1 MSVSCSLAW
10 NKTTVDSCHFK
21 SSISYNVTEK
31 EVTLKT
37 LLHMQFYCPI
47 KTGSIEKINTI
58 PIMLFTMHSLEEIRL
73 KFVIPRS
80 HKGCW
85 ETMTEKETKIKDVKG
100 ASYRHAQNLFVFLCF
115 PWKTWALFWYQQ
127 LQLHSKVA
135 RIYSPTAPMWPFW
148 AAIMRGVF
156 PAWSAAFTWALWLRR
171 SWRHSTW
178 SAKAAAWRGVLWGK
192 LTRPQLLLNNYNIPT
207 YLPSQEP
214 ESTRWFGCFFHET

>member
-1 MSVSCSLAW
+1 
-10 NKTTVDSCHFK
+10 
-21 SSISYNVTEK
+21 
-31 EVTLKT
+31 
-37 LLHMQFYCPI
+37 
-47 KTGSIEKINTI
+47 
-58 PIMLFTMHSLEEIRL
+58 MLFTMHFGGNKTQVCYCKESQRLLRNDDWEE
-73 KFVIPRS
+73 K
-80 HKGCW
+80 K
-85 ETMTEKETKIKDVKG
+85 KDVKV
-100 ASYRHAQNLFVFLCF
+100 ASYRHAQNLFVFLSF
-115 PWKTWALFWYQQ
+115 PRKTRSLIWDQQ

-192 LTRPQLLLNNYNIPT
+192 LTWPQLLLNNYNIPI

-214 ESTRWFGCFFHET
+214 ESTRWFGYFFLRTSKVITRGKPQ